1 MENHGHPLDSLTM
14 HAVTEPEPAPQNP
27 SEDPQRDQEITVF
40 LEMAKL
46 IGRSL
51 DTENAIHRIL
61 GLLSQLL
68 GLNRGR
74 VLLPDPASGK
84 LRIRH
89 AYGLTDSEM
98 DRGHYDL
105 GEGVTGRV
113 FKTGQVALIQDIDN
127 EPEYLARAVD
137 RSTLPQET
145 VAYIAV
151 PITRDRAVIG
161 VLAVHRLRRRQRS
174 FHADLDV
181 LRVVSATIGQILH
194 INTLV
199 AERTAELVTENRYLK
214 NVLDTQGGSYGVL
227 GESNA
232 IRHVLKQAHRIADTQ
247 ATVLITG
254 ESGTGKEKLARMV
267 HMASQRR
274 DKPFVCINCAAIPEA
289 LLESE
294 LFGHEKGAFT
304 GASHAKPGKIAL
316 ADGGTLFLDEI
327 GDMPLEL
334 QSKLLRVLQERT
346 IQPIGGMKEI
356 SVDVRIITA
365 THQNLQDAVNSGRF
379 RLDLFY
385 RLNVIPLHLP
395 ALRDRAGDA
404 RLLARH
410 FLSRFNHRHGCSVV
424 FGEGALER
432 VEAFDW
438 PGNVRQLENVIERA
452 VLTCVDGVIDGAIMD
467 AILHSE
473 SRVMRST
480 SQSGLEP
487 ARTEAEQ
494 RSQVVRPYLPVHENE
509 AERICEAL
517 KRCAGNKTRAAL
529 SLGLTPRQLRYRV
542 RKLGL

>member
-1 MENHGHPLDSLTM
+1 M
-14 HAVTEPEPAPQNP
+14 HAITEAGNTPAAA

-74 VLLPDPASGK
+74 VLLPDPVSGK
-84 LRIRH
+84 LIIRH
-89 AYGLTDSEM
+89 AYGLTESEIA
-98 DRGHYDL
+98 RGHYNL

-151 PITRDRAVIG
+151 PIQRDRQVVG

-181 LRVVSATIGQILH
+181 LRVVAATIGQILH

-214 NVLDTQGGSYGVL
+214 NVLDTQGSVYGVL
-227 GESNA
+227 GESSA
-232 IRHVLKQAHRIADTQ
+232 IRHVLKQAHRVADTQ

-274 DKPFVCINCAAIPEA
+274 DMPFVCINCAAIPES

-304 GASHAKPGKIAL
+304 GASHAKPGKIAQ

-356 SVDVRIITA
+356 PVDVRIITA
-365 THQNLQDAVNSGRF
+365 THQNLQDAVNQGRF

-404 RLLARH
+404 RLLARY

-424 FGEGALER
+424 FGDGALER
-432 VEAFDW
+432 IEAFDW

-452 VLTCVDGVIDGAIMD
+452 VLTCMDGVIDGAVMD
-467 AILHSE
+467 TILNSE
-473 SRVMRST
+473 SRVVRSAFEPT
-480 SQSGLEP
+480 HEP
-487 ARTEAEQ
+487 ARSDTGPRAQ
-494 RSQVVRPYLPVHENE
+494 SVRPYLPVHENE
-509 AERICEAL
+509 ADRILEAL

-529 SLGLTPRQLRYRV
+529 SLGLTPRQLRYRIQ
-542 RKLGL
+542 KLEL